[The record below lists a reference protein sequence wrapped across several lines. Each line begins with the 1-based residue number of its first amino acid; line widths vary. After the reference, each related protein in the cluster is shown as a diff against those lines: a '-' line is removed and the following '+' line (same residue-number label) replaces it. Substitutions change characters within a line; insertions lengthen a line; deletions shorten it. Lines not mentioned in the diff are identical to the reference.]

1 MQSLL
6 RWSPALAMLLS
17 VVLAPSVR
25 AADEPA
31 QQSFVDHMHGH
42 LEQIGEIKSAV
53 IAGRLEDTR
62 EPATWL
68 ATHEPPEGLAD
79 AWLPYVEEMQ
89 RYASRVAAAEDIV
102 AAASGVS
109 EIARTC
115 GECHRASGLSIA
127 FGFDERPP
135 QELQNLLTQMQRHL
149 WAADRMWEGLI
160 GPSDVAWN
168 RGAAMLSEVKLTTA
182 DVASARA
189 EGAASADGGEAGIDD
204 LVRRARTMGEQG
216 GMAASAELRSGLY
229 GEFLSLCA
237 SCHQLTG
244 GGPDSR

>member
-1 MQSLL
+1 MEFLF
-6 RWSPALAMLLS
+6 RWVAALALAAALS
-17 VVLAPSVR
+17 TSAWAE
-25 AADEPA
+25 AAAERQA
-31 QQSFVDHMHGH
+31 FIDHMHGH
-42 LEQIGEIKSAV
+42 LDQIGEIKSAV

-62 EPATWL
+62 EPARWL

-79 AWLPYVEEMQ
+79 GWLPYVEEMQ
-89 RYASRVAAAEDIV
+89 RYAARVADADDIV
-102 AAASGVS
+102 AAASAVS
-109 EIARTC
+109 EIARSC